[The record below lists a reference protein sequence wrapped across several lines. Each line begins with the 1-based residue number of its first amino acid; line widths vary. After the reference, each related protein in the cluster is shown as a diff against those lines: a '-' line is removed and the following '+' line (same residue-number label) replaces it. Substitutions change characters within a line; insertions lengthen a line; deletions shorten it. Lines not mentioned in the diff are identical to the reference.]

1 MDTDRWA
8 RVDDYLGR
16 ALMPQDAHLAAAV
29 AASEAAGLPAIQVTA
44 TQGRLLEILARMLSA
59 RRILEIGT
67 LGGYSTLWLARGL
80 APGGRIVTLESEP
93 RHAEVARATF
103 AAAGVA
109 DRITLRPG
117 RAIET
122 LPRLLAEGDGPYD
135 LIFVDADKP
144 SLPDY
149 FEWSLRL
156 ARAGTLIVV
165 DNVVREGGVADAA
178 STDASVR
185 GVRRMNELIAAEPR
199 VRATALQTV
208 GAKGYDGIAFVL
220 VG

>member
-80 APGGRIVTLESEP
+80 APGGGVMTLESDP
-93 RHAEVARATF
+93 RHAGGARATVP
-103 AAAGVA
+103 AAGLP
-109 DRITLRPG
+109 DRIPLRP
-117 RAIET
+117 APANDT
-122 LPRLLAEGDGPYD
+122 LPP
-135 LIFVDADKP
+135 
-144 SLPDY
+144 LP
-149 FEWSLRL
+149 
-156 ARAGTLIVV
+156 
-165 DNVVREGGVADAA
+165 
-178 STDASVR
+178 
-185 GVRRMNELIAAEPR
+185 
-199 VRATALQTV
+199 
-208 GAKGYDGIAFVL
+208 
-220 VG
+220 

>member
-144 SLPDY
+144 SLPD
-149 FEWSLRL
+149 
-156 ARAGTLIVV
+156 
-165 DNVVREGGVADAA
+165 
-178 STDASVR
+178 
-185 GVRRMNELIAAEPR
+185 
-199 VRATALQTV
+199 
-208 GAKGYDGIAFVL
+208 
-220 VG
+220 